1 MISKYAQNNLAT
13 FEMVRCSFVYKH
25 LPQKDPIRRAKAPLC
40 AEHKYPMSGCD
51 SMIEML
57 YSKGEEIH
65 SEWDSWVK

>member
-1 MISKYAQNNLAT
+1 MISKSVQNNLAA
-13 FEMVRCSFVYKH
+13 FEMGRCSFVYKH
-25 LPQKDPIRRAKAPLC
+25 LPQKGPIQRATAPLC
-40 AEHKYPMSGCD
+40 AEHKYPMIGYD